1 VADAPGASDP
11 SASSGSPRAESRGD
25 RPLLVLAPSKGWVS
39 LDLTGV
45 WEHRELLFFLTW
57 RDVQLRYKQTALGVM
72 WAIIQPLAPM
82 LIFTLVF
89 GRLLDVPADGPY
101 PLFAFAGLLPW
112 TYFANAVNNSTTS
125 VVSSANLITKVY
137 FPRMIIPGAATLA
150 ALVDFVI
157 GLGILALLM
166 IWYGVPWH
174 LSLLLFPLL
183 VAITTVLALGVGMFF
198 AGLTVQ
204 YRDVRHA
211 MPFLLQFWMFATPI
225 IFPSRMMPESWRWAL
240 TLNPMAGIID
250 NFRAALLGRPLDW
263 PALGFST
270 AIAAAILVYAA
281 YSFRR
286 FERKFADLI

>member
-1 VADAPGASDP
+1 VDEQAVPQ
-11 SASSGSPRAESRGD
+11 
-25 RPLLVLAPSKGWVS
+25 RPLLVLAPSRGWVS

-57 RDVQLRYKQTALGVM
+57 RDVRLRYKQTALGVM
-72 WAIIQPLAPM
+72 WAIIQPVAPM

-89 GRLLDVPADGPY
+89 GRLFDVPADGPY

-150 ALVDFVI
+150 ALMDFVI
-157 GLGILALLM
+157 GLGVLALLM
-166 IWYGVPWH
+166 IWYGVQWH
-174 LSLLLFPLL
+174 FSLLLLPLL
-183 VAITTVLALGVGMFF
+183 VAVTTVLALGVGMFF

-225 IFPSRMMPESWRWAL
+225 IFPSRVVPEWWQWAV
-240 TLNPMAGIID
+240 TLNPMAGIIE
-250 NFRAALLGRPLDW
+250 NFRAVLFGRPLDW
-263 PALGFST
+263 LALGFST
-270 AIAAAILVYAA
+270 AIAAAILTYAA
-281 YSFRR
+281 FSFRR

>member
-11 SASSGSPRAESRGD
+11 STSSGSPRAESRGD
-25 RPLLVLAPSKGWVS
+25 RPLLVLAASKGWVS
-39 LDLTGV
+39 LDLAGV

-89 GRLLDVPADGPY
+89 SRLFDVPADGPY

-157 GLGILALLM
+157 GLGVLALLM
-166 IWYGVPWH
+166 IWYGVQWH
-174 LSLLLFPLL
+174 LSLLFLPLL
-183 VAITTVLALGVGMFF
+183 VGIATVLALGVGMFF

-225 IFPSRMMPESWRWAL
+225 IFPSRIVPEGWRWAL
-240 TLNPMAGIID
+240 TLNPMAGIIE
-250 NFRAALLGRPLDW
+250 NFRAAILGRPLDW
-263 PALGFST
+263 PALGFSA

-281 YSFRR
+281 FSFRR

>member
-1 VADAPGASDP
+1 VSEPVAIP
-11 SASSGSPRAESRGD
+11 D

-57 RDVQLRYKQTALGVM
+57 RDIQLRYKQTALGVM

-89 GRLLDVPADGPY
+89 GRLVDVPADGPY

-112 TYFANAVNNSTTS
+112 TFFANAVNNSTTS

-150 ALVDFVI
+150 ALMDFVI
-157 GLGILALLM
+157 GLGVLALLM
-166 IWYGVPWH
+166 IWYGVQWH
-174 LSLLLFPLL
+174 LTLLLLPLL
-183 VAITTVLALGVGMFF
+183 IAMTTVLALGVGMFF

-204 YRDVRHA
+204 YRDVRYA

-225 IFPSRMMPESWRWAL
+225 IFPSRIVPEGWRWAL
-240 TLNPMAGIID
+240 ALNPMAGVIE
-250 NFRAALLGRPLDW
+250 NFRAVLLGRPIGW
-263 PALGFST
+263 SALGFSA
-270 AIAAAILVYAA
+270 AIAVIVLIYSAF
-281 YSFRR
+281 SFRR
-286 FERKFADLI
+286 FERKFADLM

>member
-1 VADAPGASDP
+1 VAETAALVEHG
-11 SASSGSPRAESRGD
+11 RTD
-25 RPLLVLAPSKGWVS
+25 RPQLVLAPSKGWVS

-45 WEHRELLFFLTW
+45 WEHRELLLFLTW
-57 RDVQLRYKQTALGVM
+57 RDVKLRYKQTALGVL
-72 WAIIQPLAPM
+72 WAIIQPTAPM

-89 GRLLDVPADGPY
+89 GRLVDVPADGPY

-157 GLGILALLM
+157 GLGVLALM
-166 IWYGVPWH
+166 MVWYGVQWH
-174 LSLLLFPLL
+174 VTLLVLPLL
-183 VAITTVLALGVGMFF
+183 VAMTTVLALGVGMFF

-204 YRDVRHA
+204 FRDVRHA

-225 IFPSRMMPESWRWAL
+225 IFPSRIVPERWGWAL
-240 TLNPMAGIID
+240 ALNPMAGIIE
-250 NFRAALLGRPLDW
+250 NFRAALFGRPIEW
-263 PALGFST
+263 SALGFSAAT
-270 AIAAAILVYAA
+270 AAAILIYAA
-281 YSFRR
+281 FSFRR
-286 FERKFADLI
+286 FERKFADLM

>member
-1 VADAPGASDP
+1 VADAHGALP
-11 SASSGSPRAESRGD
+11 D

-39 LDLTGV
+39 LDLAGV

-89 GRLLDVPADGPY
+89 GRLLDVPADAPY
-101 PLFAFAGLLPW
+101 PLFVFAGLLPW
-112 TYFANAVNNSTTS
+112 TYFANAVTNSTTS

-150 ALVDFVI
+150 ALMDFLI
-157 GLGILALLM
+157 GLGVLALLM
-166 IWYGVPWH
+166 MWYGVQWH

-225 IFPSRMMPESWRWAL
+225 IFPSRMMPEGWRWAL
-240 TLNPMAGIID
+240 TLNPMAGIVD
-250 NFRAALLGRPLDW
+250 NFRAALLGGPFDW
-263 PALGFST
+263 SALAFSA
-270 AIAAAILVYAA
+270 AIAVAILIYAA
-281 YSFRR
+281 FSFRR